1 MKEKLTKKQEKG
13 LVNEWIAYYENQ
25 LFEPLV
31 IIYFTKKGMVYFDY
45 DVDDFIFMSR
55 KDMLY
60 NATEWKKMQEENE
73 ETEA

>member
-1 MKEKLTKKQEKG
+1 
-13 LVNEWIAYYENQ
+13 
-25 LFEPLV
+25 
-31 IIYFTKKGMVYFDY
+31 MVYFDY

-73 ETEA
+73 EAEA